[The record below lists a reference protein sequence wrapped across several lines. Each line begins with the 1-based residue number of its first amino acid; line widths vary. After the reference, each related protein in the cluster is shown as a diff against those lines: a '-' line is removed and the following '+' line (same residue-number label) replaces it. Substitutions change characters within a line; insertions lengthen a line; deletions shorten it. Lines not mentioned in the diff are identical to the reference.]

1 MYLRKKIRHKGG
13 ERYESWA
20 LVESVRTARG
30 PRQRTVATLGK
41 LPGLEDEERVG
52 WEEIGRILDG
62 KPRPQTDLFRPAEP
76 EPPEW
81 ARVDLA
87 RVRVERLRH
96 FGDVY
101 IGLALW
107 RRLGLHLF
115 FDSVMEEGREEIGW
129 SLVACVLGLARFC
142 APSSE
147 LRISES
153 WYQKTA
159 LEDLLGIAGEK
170 INDDR
175 LYRALDAMLP
185 HRDDLFRHLQR
196 RYGEWF
202 GVSYDLLLYDVTS
215 TYSLRGASFE
225 GECKRNGRARRGY
238 SRDSRPDCLQVCIGL
253 VVTREGLPLAYEVFD
268 GNRAD
273 VTTLEEIVEWMEE
286 KYGKAGRIWVL
297 DRGMVSEEN
306 IEFLGRRGTSYIVCT
321 PRTMLKKFEQEL
333 LEKDWHE
340 IEPGVEVK
348 VVSGPGGSQER
359 FLLCR
364 SVGRAEKEKA
374 IMERF
379 SSRLGA
385 GLQRLHERAEKGRLR
400 RLDLAWQSVGR
411 LKERYWRASGLFD
424 VTVSESAD
432 PENPAKRRLHIAY
445 TKRGERKAWATLTEG
460 MYLLRTNLT
469 DREGEDLWRAYMQLA
484 QAEAAF
490 RTLKSE
496 LGLRPI
502 FHQKTNRVEG
512 HIMVCFLGL
521 AMRKT
526 LEQWMTACGLGTAPH
541 QLLEEL
547 GEVRQLDVVLPDVHG
562 KEIRLRLVSTPEKRL
577 RILLHKLGLPLP
589 NRPRNITKCSGDF
602 RPFENVTSIKSNII
616 SS

>member
-1 MYLRKKIRHKGG
+1 MYLKKSVRRKGG

-20 LVESVRTARG
+20 LVESVRTQRG

-41 LPGLEDEERVG
+41 VPGLDEEERVG

-62 KPRPQTDLFRPAEP
+62 KPRRETDLFRPAEP

-101 IGLALW
+101 LGLALW

-115 FDSVMEEGREEIGW
+115 FDAVMEEGREEIGW
-129 SLVACVLGLARFC
+129 SLVACVLALGRFC

-185 HRDDLFRHLQR
+185 HRDELFRHLQR

-202 GVSYDLLLYDVTS
+202 GVKYDLLLYDVTS
-215 TYSLRGASFE
+215 TYFE

-238 SRDSRPDCLQVCIGL
+238 SRDHRPDCLQVCIGL
-253 VVTREGLPLAYEVFD
+253 VVSREGLPLAYEVFD
-268 GNRAD
+268 GNRSD
-273 VTTLEEIVEWMEE
+273 VTTLEEIVEWMEG

-297 DRGMVSEEN
+297 DRGMVREEN
-306 IEFLGRRGTSYIVCT
+306 LEFLRSRGTQYIVCT
-321 PRTMLKKFEQEL
+321 PKAMLKKFEHEL
-333 LEKDWHE
+333 LEKEWRE
-340 IEPGVEVK
+340 VEPGVEIK
-348 VVSGPGGSQER
+348 LLSGPEGSQER
-359 FLLCR
+359 FVVCR
-364 SVGRAEKEKA
+364 SAGRAEKEKA
-374 IMERF
+374 ILDRF
-379 SSRLGA
+379 MSRLEA
-385 GLQRLHERAEKGRLR
+385 GLKRLRERAEKGNLR
-400 RLDLAWQSVGR
+400 RVDLAWQSVGR
-411 LKERYWRASGLFD
+411 LKERYWRASSLFD
-424 VTVSESAD
+424 VRISETAD
-432 PENPAKRRLHIAY
+432 REHPRKRKLRIEYAM
-445 TKRGERKAWATLTEG
+445 REERRAWAGLSEG
-460 MYLLRTNLT
+460 MYLVRTNLK
-469 DREGEDLWRAYMQLA
+469 DRDGEELWRAYTQLA

-502 FHQKTNRVEG
+502 FHQKTNRVEA

-526 LEQWMTACGLGTAPH
+526 LEQWMAACGLGTAPRT
-541 QLLEEL
+541 LIEEL
-547 GEVRQLDVVLPDVHG
+547 REVRQLDVVLPDVHR
-562 KEIRLRLVSTPEKRL
+562 KEIRLRVVSTPEKRL

-602 RPFENVTSIKSNII
+602 RPFGNVTSIKSNTI
-616 SS
+616 SSKLRNLG